1 MLKKQKTKL
10 KRVLCMSRGKKEWNC
25 WSSPNIFGSRDTAG
39 KIIIKITINTIT
51 QIWDKATNKT
61 QDQIEFEGCT

>member
-1 MLKKQKTKL
+1 
-10 KRVLCMSRGKKEWNC
+10 MSRGKKEWNC